1 MAKGDKR
8 EDGRIESADASD
20 DLTTDEILKQ
30 RHEAERKGRKT
41 TTQYGRTKTART
53 IAILDSRVGAPPSLK
68 NLGQVSNNNLTA
80 YENNHYVRER
90 YAPLYPI
97 RGVHHSRSYNIVNTT
112 GRTAIE
118 TSNRKRRGNK
128 KVVRRRRKRK
138 STK

>member
-1 MAKGDKR
+1 MPKGDVR
-8 EDGRIESADASD
+8 DDGRVESADPSD
-20 DLTTDEILKQ
+20 DLTTDDILKK
-30 RHEAERKGRKT
+30 RHEAERSGRRT
-41 TTQYGRTKTART
+41 TTQYGKSKASRT

-68 NLGQVSNNNLTA
+68 NLGQVSNNNLTPF
-80 YENNHYVRER
+80 ENNHYVRER

-97 RGVHHSRSYNIVNTT
+97 RSARHRRSYNMLNDT

-118 TSNRKRRGNK
+118 SSNRKRRGNK

>member
-1 MAKGDKR
+1 MS
-8 EDGRIESADASD
+8 RIASADPDD
-20 DLTTDEILKQ
+20 DLTTDEIIKL
-30 RHEAERKGRKT
+30 RIEAERKSRKT
-41 TTQYGRTKTART
+41 TSQYQKTKTART
-53 IAILDSRVGAPPSLK
+53 LAVLDSRIGAPPKLK
-68 NLGQVSNNNLTA
+68 TLNSVSENNLTP

-97 RGVHHSRSYNIVNTT
+97 RGVHHSRSYNMSNDT

-118 TSNRKRRGNK
+118 SINRKRRGNK

>member
-1 MAKGDKR
+1 MTDRIPSKDK
-8 EDGRIESADASD
+8 SD
-20 DLTTDEILKQ
+20 DLTSDEIIMM
-30 RHEAERKGRKT
+30 RVEAERKGRKT
-41 TTQYGRTKTART
+41 TSQYGRSKTART

-68 NLGQVSNNNLTA
+68 KLNSVSENNLTP
-80 YENNHYVRER
+80 YETNRYVRER

-97 RGVHHSRSYNIVNTT
+97 RGVHHSRSYNMSNTT

-118 TSNRKRRGNK
+118 SINRKRRGNK